1 MTSDNRQ
8 PPDDGTTPENADIM
22 SELESAAQYVRA
34 QDLIEDVRA
43 ERRPDLGAVGADDA
57 RLRATASLLHAAAME
72 GGAIDPEFAA
82 RLFMRLEAAQAATP
96 TDATSAAGAPAASPE
111 RMGPEAAN
119 VAAAHPRRSG
129 VTRRGLLWGG
139 LGAAAA
145 ALTGAAVTAA
155 LESSAQHPIV
165 KQTPPPTGALV
176 PAGVGAW
183 VAIATLESMPLGA
196 VKRFEAG
203 AVIGFLQHTATG
215 FVALSGVCTHMAC
228 LLQWNA
234 PDQTFDCPCHGGR
247 FQANG
252 IAASDAPYPYP
263 PLPAIQTKVE
273 SGQVWVYAAG
283 QISSP
288 QGPQPGGTATPKRGG
303 YG

>member
-8 PPDDGTTPENADIM
+8 PPDDGATPENAGNL
-22 SELESAAQYVRA
+22 SELESASQYVWA

-43 ERRPDLGAVGADDA
+43 ERRPEPGAGGEVDA
-57 RLRATASLLHAAAME
+57 RLRATASLLHAAAMD
-72 GGAIDPEFAA
+72 GGVVDPRFAES
-82 RLFMRLEAAQAATP
+82 LFARLEAVNAT
-96 TDATSAAGAPAASPE
+96 TSTEPAPAPD
-111 RMGPEAAN
+111 
-119 VAAAHPRRSG
+119 VATAPAVADSAPIRQRQSG

-155 LESSAQHPIV
+155 LEPSSHSPTGS
-165 KQTPPPTGALV
+165 QTPPPRGALV
-176 PAGVGAW
+176 PAGIGSW
-183 VAIATLESMPLGA
+183 VAVAKLESMPLGA
-196 VKRFEAG
+196 VQRFEAG
-203 AVIGFLQHTATG
+203 AVIGFLRHTAAG

-252 IAASDAPYPYP
+252 IAATDAPYVYP
-263 PLPAIQTKVE
+263 PLPPIQTKVE
-273 SGQVWVYAAG
+273 SGQVWVYVAVSTA
-283 QISSP
+283 SP
-288 QGPQPGGTATPKRGG
+288 QDPHPDATSTTTRGG